1 MPTAARARR
10 ARAAFAAPP
19 ACTRSVGRASSV
31 SGVRRGGE
39 GWVDRLSPEHANQA
53 SDLLYEMVGDRT
65 SSARWRELV
74 GDGGRSHILHEGAS
88 RPEEL
93 LRDGLFEDGLVEWN
107 AAFEERA
114 QRRLVQTARLPSRCN
129 QAQ

>member
-1 MPTAARARR
+1 M
-10 ARAAFAAPP
+10 
-19 ACTRSVGRASSV
+19 
-31 SGVRRGGE
+31 
-39 GWVDRLSPEHANQA
+39 
-53 SDLLYEMVGDRT
+53 
-65 SSARWRELV
+65 V
-74 GDGGRSHILHEGAS
+74 GDGGRSHLLREGAS

-114 QRRLVQTARLPSRCN
+114 QRRLVQTARLPSRSN